1 MTQQNVVV
9 SDTKSGVSLTVFP
22 TPAQKKPPAAPG
34 GYISISRRR
43 VLKNLEING
52 DQRINAWVESM
63 RASSPTHLKSTPSF
77 SQEQNS
83 WIVRTTLKSTHFLI
97 YQVRIPTLDL
107 TLLIVT
113 YVFYDYYQTASPPVG
128 IRHVWPNYWCVKGK
142 TNCHV
147 PGLRWHTFPN
157 CWRSWPCF
165 HVSFG

>member
-128 IRHVWPNYWCVKGK
+128 IRHV
-142 TNCHV
+142 
-147 PGLRWHTFPN
+147 
-157 CWRSWPCF
+157 
-165 HVSFG
+165 